1 MNEMEKLSDALK
13 YFGCDPE
20 EEILSAFEL
29 YMKRVLEWNEHV
41 NLTAIRQSDEFVEKH
56 FIDSLCCISDDRWK
70 SAKTVV
76 DVGTGA
82 GFPGIPLAIVSPEK
96 EFLLVDSLNKRIK
109 IITEIIGELGLENV
123 TAVHGRAEELAR
135 MKQYRQK
142 FDVCVSRAVSRLSV
156 LSEYCL
162 PFIRRD
168 GWLIAYKGPEAEREV
183 KDAAR
188 ALKILGGSVEDIEET
203 HMEKYGLFHKIV
215 YINKI
220 KDTPASYPRKAGTPE
235 RQPL

>member
-20 EEILSAFEL
+20 KEILSAFEL

-41 NLTAIRQSDEFVEKH
+41 NLTAIRQIDEFVEKH

-76 DVGTGA
+76 DIGTGA

-109 IITEIIGELGLENV
+109 IITEIIGELGLKNV
-123 TAVHGRAEELAR
+123 TAIHGRAEELAR

-203 HMEKYGLFHKIV
+203 HMEEYGLFHKIV
-215 YINKI
+215 YIKKI
-220 KDTPASYPRKAGTPE
+220 KDTSANYPRKAGTPE